1 MENNQAY
8 ALLKSYRITDAPKI
22 FEGVQRWA
30 DDFASFLIEYNFS
43 RRIKV
48 STDGTYKMS
57 TCSQIAYGIN
67 SLYRGMKSLAEISG
81 KPEYKMC
88 AEKIFDGF
96 KGDDIAN
103 TPMCNP
109 KTGQC
114 FDGINSQDE
123 VKFNFGAESTIE
135 CLLPIQ
141 KRSQI

>member
-1 MENNQAY
+1 V
-8 ALLKSYRITDAPKI
+8 PK
-22 FEGVQRWA
+22 R
-30 DDFASFLIEYNFS
+30 FL
-43 RRIKV
+43 
-48 STDGTYKMS
+48 TG
-57 TCSQIAYGIN
+57 
-67 SLYRGMKSLAEISG
+67 L
-81 KPEYKMC
+81 
-88 AEKIFDGF
+88 

-103 TPMCNP
+103 TPMYNP